1 MSNDK
6 QDEFKVPMN
15 LQRKE
20 FLGKKTLKL
29 SSIKEK
35 LFNKYTNNQSDSDSD
50 SDQDLKKYKCALSGK
65 FNLKNILTNKDA
77 IIDSDKNWTPEEYI
91 NNKPVVIKTNKN
103 TKINEL
109 LSILPHPKNKVYDK
123 TNYLQRVILTNNVY
137 SLLI

>member
-6 QDEFKVPMN
+6 QDEFKAPMN

-35 LFNKYTNNQSDSDSD
+35 LLNNNNNYSDSDSD
-50 SDQDLKKYKCALSGK
+50 SDQDLKKYKGALSGK

-77 IIDSDKNWTPEEYI
+77 IIDIDKHWTPEEYI
-91 NNKPVVIKTNKN
+91 NNKPVIIKTNKN

-109 LSILPHPKNKVYDK
+109 LSILPQPKNKVYDK
-123 TNYLQRVILTNNVY
+123 TNNLQRVILTNNVHT
-137 SLLI
+137 